1 MGCRTA
7 TRLVPAN
14 SFAAH
19 NTFANN
25 KKGNMKPSE
34 SPISQLPR
42 KFKEPQ
48 EYKVIALRDCPLPEN
63 MHLCDTPEQAVEYWK
78 IHVTKNPYY
87 DPERECFVVLMLNT
101 RRRVRGHQLV
111 SIGTLDTVL
120 VHPRDVFRVA
130 VIANASALVL
140 LHNHPSGEPEPS
152 QADIKIT
159 RDLIRAGQLMK
170 IEILDHII
178 IGAQRHCST
187 RAQGYFY

>member
-1 MGCRTA
+1 
-7 TRLVPAN
+7 
-14 SFAAH
+14 
-19 NTFANN
+19 
-25 KKGNMKPSE
+25 MKPSE

-170 IEILDHII
+170 IEILDHIV
-178 IGAQRHCST
+178 IGSDRHSSL

>member
-1 MGCRTA
+1 
-7 TRLVPAN
+7 
-14 SFAAH
+14 
-19 NTFANN
+19 
-25 KKGNMKPSE
+25 MKSSE
-34 SPISQLPR
+34 LPISQPPR
-42 KFKEPQ
+42 KFREPQ

-63 MHLCDTPEQAVEYWK
+63 MHLCDTPEQAVEYWN
-78 IHVTKNPYY
+78 IHVTKTPYF

-140 LHNHPSGEPEPS
+140 LHNHPSGETEPS

-170 IEILDHII
+170 IEILDHIV
-178 IGAQRHCST
+178 IGSDRHSSL

>member
-1 MGCRTA
+1 
-7 TRLVPAN
+7 
-14 SFAAH
+14 
-19 NTFANN
+19 
-25 KKGNMKPSE
+25 MKSSE
-34 SPISQLPR
+34 LPISQPPR
-42 KFKEPQ
+42 KFREPQ

-87 DPERECFVVLMLNT
+87 DPVRECFVVLMLNT

-140 LHNHPSGEPEPS
+140 LHNHPSGETDPS

-170 IEILDHII
+170 IEILDHIV
-178 IGAQRHCST
+178 IGSDRHSSL